1 MLNDISALL
10 EETEGSLEIIMRIAD
25 SLSEAYRSK
34 TLPKD
39 DLRQEVFLFCV
50 DAMTRY
56 DGRAPLENFLRKHA
70 RNRIL
75 NLIRYNKRRKVL
87 HDTVD
92 VDSLKEVLAYN
103 PTDRME
109 SEELFS
115 IINEELNT
123 QERKVLMK
131 MLDGVSV
138 SVSRKNHVREKVREI
153 IERRAGD
160 YTGAWQSDDSN
171 GNSREATS

>member
-25 SLSEAYRSK
+25 SLSEAYSSK
-34 TLPKD
+34 ILPKE
-39 DLRQEVFLFCV
+39 DLQQEIFLFCV

-70 RNRIL
+70 RNRLL
-75 NLIRYNKRRKVL
+75 NLIRFNKRRRVL

-109 SEELFS
+109 GDELFA

-123 QERKVLMK
+123 QERKVLIR

-138 SVSRKNHVREKVREI
+138 SINRKNHVREKVREI

-160 YTGAWQSDDSN
+160 YTRAWQSNDGN
-171 GNSREATS
+171 GDSREAKS

>member
-10 EETEGSLEIIMRIAD
+10 EETEGSLEIIMGIAD

-34 TLPKD
+34 TLPKE

-75 NLIRYNKRRKVL
+75 NLLRYNKRRKVL
-87 HDTVD
+87 HDTID

-103 PTDRME
+103 PIDRLE

-115 IINEELNT
+115 IVNEELSV
-123 QERKVLMK
+123 QEWKVLMK

-138 SVSRKNHVREKVREI
+138 SISRKNHVREKVGEI
-153 IERRAGD
+153 IQRRARD
-160 YTGAWQSDDSN
+160 YKGAWESDDSDCD
-171 GNSREATS
+171 SREAES

>member
-10 EETEGSLEIIMRIAD
+10 EENKGSLDIIMRIAD
-25 SLSEAYRSK
+25 SLSEAYSSK
-34 TLPKD
+34 ILPKE
-39 DLRQEVFLFCV
+39 DLQQEIFLFCV

-70 RNRIL
+70 RNRLL
-75 NLIRYNKRRKVL
+75 NLIRFNKRRKVL

-103 PTDRME
+103 PIDKIE
-109 SEELFS
+109 SDELFAILDEELS
-115 IINEELNT
+115 I
-123 QERKVLMK
+123 QDRKVLMK

-138 SVSRKNHVREKVREI
+138 SINRKNHVREKVREI

-160 YTGAWQSDDSN
+160 YTGTWQSDD
-171 GNSREATS
+171 GDCDSRKA